1 MTNFLEVVCDEL
13 EKNVP
18 GLRMNHD
25 RRNETLREL
34 GVDSLDV
41 MMVLLS
47 IQEATGIIIPE
58 EKVDDLNTPAKIA
71 EFLAS
76 Q

>member
-1 MTNFLEVVCDEL
+1 MSY
-13 EKNVP
+13 
-18 GLRMNHD
+18 D
-25 RRNETLREL
+25 RRNETLKEL

-41 MMVLLS
+41 MVVLLS